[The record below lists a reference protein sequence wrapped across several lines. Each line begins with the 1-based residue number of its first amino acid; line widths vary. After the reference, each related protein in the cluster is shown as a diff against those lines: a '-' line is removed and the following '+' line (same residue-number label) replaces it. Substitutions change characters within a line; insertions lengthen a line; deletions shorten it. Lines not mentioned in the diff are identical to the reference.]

1 MARIVGWQD
10 ECGGG
15 RLLKKCIPFSPD
27 EGEKRV
33 GGRNKKELFV
43 LCIWIKRC
51 IFASH
56 FGNRPLALG
65 FSLLAM
71 PHWSTRIGEVL
82 EWLKRHAW
90 KACKRQ
96 KRFGGSNPPLSAWST
111 LKLSSEEIKEKRK
124 YRNFNELRY
133 FSFIRHCPSRVRR
146 EYPNTPKRLSYGY
159 NLATLFSTK

>member
-15 RLLKKCIPFSPD
+15 RLLKKCIPFSTD

-65 FSLLAM
+65 FSPLLC
-71 PHWSTRIGEVL
+71 PIDQPGLERCSSGWRGTPGKRVNVKSVSGVRIPLSPREVL
-82 EWLKRHAW
+82 WNLI
-90 KACKRQ
+90 Q
-96 KRFGGSNPPLSAWST
+96 
-111 LKLSSEEIKEKRK
+111 RK
-124 YRNFNELRY
+124 SKKNVSIVTSMSYDTFLLY
-133 FSFIRHCPSRVRR
+133 IIVLP
-146 EYPNTPKRLSYGY
+146 EYPNTPKRLSCGY
-159 NLATLFSTK
+159 NLATLFSAK

>member
-1 MARIVGWQD
+1 MQIDTREPSFLLKASVQFPSPSPQVKTWGDFVFCSSLGITDATWLTFLRLSVAHIFLFSCSPLLIFPSLARIVGWQD

-15 RLLKKCIPFSPD
+15 RLQKKCIPFSPD

-71 PHWSTRIGEVL
+71 PH
-82 EWLKRHAW
+82 
-90 KACKRQ
+90 
-96 KRFGGSNPPLSAWST
+96 
-111 LKLSSEEIKEKRK
+111 
-124 YRNFNELRY
+124 
-133 FSFIRHCPSRVRR
+133 
-146 EYPNTPKRLSYGY
+146 
-159 NLATLFSTK
+159 